1 MNNIELADYSG
12 FETLDFFTDENFIR
26 YVLHPG
32 ESDLSFWQAF
42 LSKHP
47 EKREATEEAAAWIRQ
62 LNTQALYEP
71 ATPMTDSWSNVSAR
85 IAAHEQRQ
93 AAYIIPLKRAAKWIS
108 GAAAILLLYFAV
120 TEFIQLGQQRFKTEY
135 AELRSVTFPDE
146 SVAILNAN
154 SQVYY
159 NRDWRSDKPREL
171 WLEGEASFKVKHV
184 AVMNRFQEADSFKV
198 HVNGLELTVLGTTFN
213 VKDRRGETEISLI
226 NGSLRIDKKDGAAFS
241 KMMKPG
247 DVYRYDGHRLLKTD
261 QLRAAK
267 ASQSWTR
274 KELELEGYTLQ
285 DVLHVLEDNYGYKVH
300 MNAPELSGKRLS
312 GIIPLTSDKDIF
324 FVMEKV
330 FKVNVTQKDKE
341 LFVNKPK
348 GD

>member
-1 MNNIELADYSG
+1 MNNKELTDYSG

-26 YVLHPG
+26 YVLHPEG
-32 ESDLSFWQAF
+32 GDLSFWQEF
-42 LSKHP
+42 LLKHP
-47 EKREATEEAAAWIRQ
+47 EKIKAIEEAEVWIRQ
-62 LNTQALYEP
+62 LNTQQLYQP
-71 ATPMTDSWSNVSAR
+71 ATQMEDSWSNISSR
-85 IAAHEQRQ
+85 ISQHDLRQ
-93 AAYIIPLKRAAKWIS
+93 TAYVIPLKRAAKWIS
-108 GAAAILLLYFAV
+108 GVAAVLVMYFAV
-120 TEFIQLGQQRFKTEY
+120 SEIMQLGQQDFKTEY

-154 SQVYY
+154 SRVYY
-159 NRDWRSDKPREL
+159 NRDWRSDKPREM

-184 AVMNRFQEADSFKV
+184 AVMNRFQESDSFKV
-198 HVNGLELTVLGTTFN
+198 HVNGLELTVLGTAFN

-226 NGSLRIDKKDGAAFS
+226 EGSLRIEKKDGTTFTRI
-241 KMMKPG
+241 MKPG
-247 DVYRYDGHRLLKTD
+247 DVYRYDGNKLLKTD

-300 MNAPELSGKRLS
+300 MNAPELSGERLS
-312 GIIPLTSDKDIF
+312 GIIPLTSDKDIL
-324 FVMEKV
+324 FVMGKV
-330 FKVNVTQKDKE
+330 FKVNITQKNKE
-341 LFVNKPK
+341 LFIDKLK